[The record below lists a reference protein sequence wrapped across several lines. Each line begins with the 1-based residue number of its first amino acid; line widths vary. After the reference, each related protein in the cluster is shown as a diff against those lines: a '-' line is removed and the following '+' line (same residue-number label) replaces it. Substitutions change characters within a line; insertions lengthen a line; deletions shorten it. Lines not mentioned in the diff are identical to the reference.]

1 MYKCQNFKY
10 EKAIL
15 SKCKAF
21 DISIGE
27 EKIQIGN
34 LGKYQDL
41 TVLAKAY
48 GDPET
53 FLKAIYS
60 KGLRN
65 GLMYGLLIGLFM
77 RSTQK

>member
-1 MYKCQNFKY
+1 M
-10 EKAIL
+10 
-15 SKCKAF
+15 
-21 DISIGE
+21 
-27 EKIQIGN
+27 GN
-34 LGKYQDL
+34 LGKYQVL

-60 KGLRN
+60 KGLLN
-65 GLMYGLLIGLFM
+65 CLMYCLLIGLFM